1 MSVSACTCKSMCVRA
16 VWAVGMRSAISC
28 CGLQKLLEPPQAPDF
43 LGETPLASLGEWTLG
58 KWG

>member
-1 MSVSACTCKSMCVRA
+1 MCVRA